1 MLEIVAGEKG
11 APVTQKVALDECC
24 GSAMLTLD
32 DGEGHVFRQAL
43 DAHDVGKALA
53 ACGGD
58 LAETPVCEGDLW
70 IARASEGL
78 ELTWPRDNGNSR
90 VFLEIPDM
98 LVFQEALKGWCR
110 MLMRSRPGEALIP

>member
-1 MLEIVAGEKG
+1 MLEIVAGAKD

-43 DAHDVGKALA
+43 DAHDVGKAIA
-53 ACGGD
+53 VCGDRLIG
-58 LAETPVCEGDLW
+58 APVCEGDLW
-70 IARASEGL
+70 IARVSEGL
-78 ELTWPRDNGNSR
+78 GLTWPRDGGDSG
-90 VFLEIPDM
+90 VFLKYPDM

-110 MLMRSRPGEALIP
+110 MLMRSKPGEAL

>member
-1 MLEIVAGEKG
+1 MLEIVTGTKG
-11 APVTQKVALDECC
+11 APVTWKVALDECC

-53 ACGGD
+53 VCGEHLIG
-58 LAETPVCEGDLW
+58 APVCEGDL
-70 IARASEGL
+70 RLMRVSEGL
-78 ELTWPRDNGNSR
+78 GMTWPRDGGDSG
-90 VFLEIPDM
+90 VFLKYPDM

-110 MLMRSRPGEALIP
+110 MLMRSKPGEAL